1 MDEISYNNHKNTSN
15 SKYLTIFKGEIG
27 DCWFMSS
34 LSTLAQK
41 SKGESALKL
50 KEKFIRYVIQPEAN
64 CSVKAKK
71 SGLYRFKFF
80 RLGKNIDTF

>member
-1 MDEISYNNHKNTSN
+1 MTTSQ
-15 SKYLTIFKGEIG
+15 GEIG

-41 SKGESALKL
+41 SNGESALKL
-50 KEKFIRYVIQPEAN
+50 KEKFIRHVIQPEAN